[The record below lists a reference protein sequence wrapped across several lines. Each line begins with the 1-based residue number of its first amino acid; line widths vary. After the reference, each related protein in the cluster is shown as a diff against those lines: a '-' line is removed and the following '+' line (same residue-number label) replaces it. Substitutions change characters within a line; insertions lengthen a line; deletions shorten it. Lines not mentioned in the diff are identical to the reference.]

1 MGSSHFIVIF
11 SGDLLQRTPWQ
22 NPIFLKKIIS
32 KHKNMFL
39 INEICFKVFYLN
51 LSKETAIHPEC

>member
-1 MGSSHFIVIF
+1 MAESHF
-11 SGDLLQRTPWQ
+11 SK
-22 NPIFLKKIIS
+22 KKIIG